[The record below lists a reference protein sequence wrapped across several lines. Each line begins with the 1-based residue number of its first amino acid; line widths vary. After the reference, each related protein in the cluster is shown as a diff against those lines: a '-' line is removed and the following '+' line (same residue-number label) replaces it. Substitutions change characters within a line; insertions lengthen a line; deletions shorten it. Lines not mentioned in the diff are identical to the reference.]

1 MNWRSPPL
9 PRSERSG
16 PKRRLRLAASS
27 PPLSPP
33 EGAPADRIERRASL
47 RTAFDEQTISETDG
61 AIDRILKK
69 TNSQLESGEASRRHS
84 AIQHLKQAVQATR
97 ADRTATDSGTANED
111 EQDAYRADL
120 AHVVRPRRPG
130 GGDVGG
136 KRPARRLAPLVLVS
150 EQRIDAP
157 TPATAPEPARHVTP
171 VRPHR
176 LGKSNLAVARDIA
189 DDADTE
195 NDSMIA
201 AASARLAAAHAAAP
215 ESARMVDADNDVSTD
230 ERGTVADSGIAPL
243 VAGFQAYLDDYR
255 ARSHSEIVE
264 AGVAYLIQ
272 EVGRAHTSRPQ
283 LMSLVLGAMPEMSR
297 EESLRAFGQLL
308 RDARITKIKPG
319 VFVLN
324 ENSRF
329 YDADA

>member
-1 MNWRSPPL
+1 MKIKRIHAREILDSRGNPTL
-9 PRSERSG
+9 EAEVLLASG
-16 PKRRLRLAASS
+16 VCGRAAVPSGASTGEHEAVELR
-27 PPLSPP
+27 
-33 EGAPADRIERRASL
+33 
-47 RTAFDEQTISETDG
+47 DG
-61 AIDRILKK
+61 DPTRYAGKGV
-69 TNSQLESGEASRRHS
+69 Q
-84 AIQHLKQAVQATR
+84 QAVGNVNGEI
-97 ADRTATDSGTANED
+97 ADALKGFDAADQSGLDARLIELDGTDNKA
-111 EQDAYRADL
+111 
-120 AHVVRPRRPG
+120 
-130 GGDVGG
+130 
-136 KRPARRLAPLVLVS
+136 
-150 EQRIDAP
+150 
-157 TPATAPEPARHVTP
+157 
-171 VRPHR
+171 R
-176 LGKSNLAVARDIA
+176 LGANALLGVS
-189 DDADTE
+189 
-195 NDSMIA
+195 
-201 AASARLAAAHAAAP
+201 LAAAHAAAP